1 MTTLGPRT
9 LKALEEGPKTN
20 GESILDSTIV
30 ATYCETQQQFAR
42 RVALIAV
49 EEGRE
54 RLEVVGWI
62 QQIGTKLAF
71 FDGDVD
77 PRTIHDN
84 GKPCY
89 PVYRIREGR

>member
-1 MTTLGPRT
+1 MTLGPRT
-9 LKALEEGPKTN
+9 LKALEDGPKREYM
-20 GESILDSTIV
+20 GGGHCWVEAHID
-30 ATYCETQQQFAR
+30 FAR